1 MQTGTGFS
9 SLGSASLASL
19 HSSSRQLLPCLHSK
33 PGRAP
38 ISSCTFWL
46 QRENRKCHELF
57 QFSWC
62 QIYKPPRTGAQPWA
76 FLTPTAVMPKPK
88 LVPSTARRDAVQTVP
103 SHPPPH
109 HHPQSSGSFPP
120 ASSCRDVFNLPIFKN
135 KKAGL
140 LSLLFRQIWSGT
152 INSSPLH
159 FNPSLVCI
167 LLSHHSTKNSQITN
181 DSYFISP
188 PSNIKASFLTPS
200 SFIPSFPSTSLTPLS
215 SLPVSSP
222 LVVDS
227 QGFAPKALF
236 SLYTKFLVSPSIS
249 HPTTGLCA

>member
-1 MQTGTGFS
+1 MPCKQF
-9 SLGSASLASL
+9 L
-19 HSSSRQLLPCLHSK
+19 RILLL
-33 PGRAP
+33 
-38 ISSCTFWL
+38 I
-46 QRENRKCHELF
+46 
-57 QFSWC
+57 
-62 QIYKPPRTGAQPWA
+62 I
-76 FLTPTAVMPKPK
+76 
-88 LVPSTARRDAVQTVP
+88 
-103 SHPPPH
+103 
-109 HHPQSSGSFPP
+109 
-120 ASSCRDVFNLPIFKN
+120 I
-135 KKAGL
+135 
-140 LSLLFRQIWSGT
+140 LSLLAPFHQHLVVEMCLTSPSLKIKKQDCSLCFSDRSEVAQLT
-152 INSSPLH
+152 PRPLH

-215 SLPVSSP
+215 YLPVSSP

-249 HPTTGLCA
+249 HLTTGLCA